1 MIEVTI
7 PAADKL
13 ESALDI
19 KRVALL
25 MALKSEIK
33 KIAIDMTAKVKSEK
47 LSGQVLNV
55 RSGRLRRSI
64 NYRIEESDTGIDA
77 KVGTNVEYGRV
88 HELGFK
94 GAVRV
99 KEHMRKGK
107 RVRAHLR
114 NVNMPARPFLRPSL
128 EEMRGEIDSRIARV
142 VAQSIAGGVNGGLA

>member
-1 MIEVTI
+1 MIEVTV

-33 KIAIDMTAKVKSEK
+33 KIAIDLTAKVKGEK

-88 HELGFK
+88 HEFGFK
-94 GAVRV
+94 GAVNV
-99 KEHMRKGK
+99 KEHMRAGK
-107 RVRAHLR
+107 QKVRAHKRRMNLPER
-114 NVNMPARPFLRPSL
+114 SFLRSSL
-128 EEMRGEIDSRIARV
+128 REMQPDIESRIAR
-142 VAQSIAGGVNGGLA
+142 AIGRAIAGGAR